1 MKFHEM
7 TDNNSN
13 YISAYEE
20 NWLKIKNNKYTESIL
35 IFNDEIIKIGK
46 SSVDQINKLI
56 LSKHNSKKLELIII
70 ASKDNCEMKSIEN
83 YAEIIEQQIGFEF
96 MTSESAYRTF
106 NIVLSEDREVAI
118 LVKLS

>member
-1 MKFHEM
+1 
-7 TDNNSN
+7 
-13 YISAYEE
+13 
-20 NWLKIKNNKYTESIL
+20 
-35 IFNDEIIKIGK
+35 
-46 SSVDQINKLI
+46 
-56 LSKHNSKKLELIII
+56 
-70 ASKDNCEMKSIEN
+70 MKSIEN